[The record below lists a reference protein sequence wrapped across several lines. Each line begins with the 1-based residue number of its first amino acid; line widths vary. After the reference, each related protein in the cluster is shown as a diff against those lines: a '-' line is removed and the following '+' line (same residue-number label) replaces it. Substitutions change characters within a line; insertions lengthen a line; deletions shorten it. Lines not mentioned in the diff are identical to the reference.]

1 MIDIEHA
8 NAYCEVLE
16 ILKNIEEDDYLKIPQ
31 EKIEVFKEFSNK
43 EYDFKFDPNKSLDE
57 QNVSEIARTV
67 LAILFRDYIATEEQ
81 KRKILNYQKKAE
93 KILEAEKREK
103 YSYEN
108 LFKNNKPTLLQDD
121 TIEKETEDKNNDNQ
135 LTVYKESIWKKMI
148 NKIKNILKR

>member
-16 ILKNIEEDDYLKIPQ
+16 VLKNIEEEDYLKIPQ

-57 QNVSEIARTV
+57 QNVSKIARTV

-93 KILEAEKREK
+93 EILEEEKKEK

-108 LFKNNKPTLLQDD
+108 LFKNNKTTVLQDNTLEK
-121 TIEKETEDKNNDNQ
+121 TIK
-135 LTVYKESIWKKMI
+135 YAHSIGKK
-148 NKIKNILKR
+148 

>member
-8 NAYCEVLE
+8 NAYSEVLE
-16 ILKNIEEDDYLKIPQ
+16 VLKNIEEEDYLKIPQ

-57 QNVSEIARTV
+57 QNVSEIARIV

-93 KILEAEKREK
+93 EILEEEKREK

-108 LFKNNKPTLLQDD
+108 LFKNNKTTVLQDN
-121 TIEKETEDKNNDNQ
+121 TLEMESEEKNSDNQ